1 MKLVTWFAGNDQK
14 EEDAIIFYNDT
25 VIIRSVAAQHRALSI
40 HRFLDTATAGN
51 SGSHNS
57 NDYESDER
65 AIGFYRTWTGS
76 CEKFIILPGNCSNL
90 SPFTSISS
98 AKNQKQKQKQPVC
111 IGDMLMLRS
120 FATGDIL
127 KVQPTGSFKN
137 EYSLQLGR
145 FNDDRNSDGL
155 FQVGKADQAVN
166 PPWLMMRSAVSSD
179 DNESSSINYK
189 QHDQPM
195 YLFQKHLTDGFYAD
209 QQCSSNDHICLS
221 KDLVEQEEYII
232 RNLLDALT
240 GFSSNIFVYCAES
253 SSFQISQKVQKTVDI
268 SFAHLSR
275 RILPMCDNF
284 VSVQNYVSSR
294 LTQYEHGLVAQAL
307 ASAMDELLQEYLL
320 QIIHLESLLQDNVF
334 NTQKLSLQKV
344 WCFLHPSMYI
354 LEILANISCVS
365 EQLKGGALL
374 NCIESML
381 NSTADEQ
388 ECELLSHLLNAASIP
403 YFDILH
409 KWIYIG
415 QLNDVYEEFM
425 VSDNKHKLQDASKWW
440 NDRFTLHE
448 VNIWITFTTTPT
460 FSPSLNHGRKSIPEI
475 ILTVGKYL
483 NLIHECSRDFTMS
496 NA

>member
-1 MKLVTWFAGNDQK
+1 MDHHQEQHTAAAQHDSNPEVPSPLFNVRAAAASTTASNFVKDDKNNNYNAEDNEKNHNIQNEQVNNDRNKLALLKYGDRVTLKTLHSHCHHLHLTATNNNTTINSSSNVPSYDARIRSSGNMEEVLLLELSSSSNDPFAIETPPAATIDKNEDDAGNDQK

-76 CEKFIILPGNCSNL
+76 CEKFIILPGNCSNP

-155 FQVGKADQAVN
+155 FQFGKADQAVN
-166 PPWLMMRSAVSSD
+166 PPWLMMRSSVSSD

-253 SSFQISQKVQKTVDI
+253 SSFQISQKVQKTIDI

-294 LTQYEHGLVAQAL
+294 
-307 ASAMDELLQEYLL
+307 
-320 QIIHLESLLQDNVF
+320 
-334 NTQKLSLQKV
+334 
-344 WCFLHPSMYI
+344 
-354 LEILANISCVS
+354 
-365 EQLKGGALL
+365 
-374 NCIESML
+374 
-381 NSTADEQ
+381 
-388 ECELLSHLLNAASIP
+388 
-403 YFDILH
+403 
-409 KWIYIG
+409 
-415 QLNDVYEEFM
+415 
-425 VSDNKHKLQDASKWW
+425 
-440 NDRFTLHE
+440 
-448 VNIWITFTTTPT
+448 
-460 FSPSLNHGRKSIPEI
+460 
-475 ILTVGKYL
+475 
-483 NLIHECSRDFTMS
+483 
-496 NA
+496 